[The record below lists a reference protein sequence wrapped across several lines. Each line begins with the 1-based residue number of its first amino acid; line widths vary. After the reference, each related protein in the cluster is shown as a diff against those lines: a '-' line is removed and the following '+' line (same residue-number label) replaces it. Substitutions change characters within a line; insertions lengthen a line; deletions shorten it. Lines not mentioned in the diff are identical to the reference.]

1 MKIRHLINELTALKG
16 RFGEDFYEKLLEF
29 DFTIKICSLDSI
41 EETQRVGIILNKT
54 TDECEIIA
62 YLDNLEER
70 VRYTN

>member
-1 MKIRHLINELTALKG
+1 M
-16 RFGEDFYEKLLEF
+16 
-29 DFTIKICSLDSI
+29 DSI